1 MYFHPRNYIRT
12 FSSYNDPIEFS
23 TGRGLMKRDF
33 LVTFVLSLIQK
44 ADKKSGLGYWG
55 YVLLAFKRLLKTFK
69 YSFKRLL
76 KSLLKRPFKYLKS
89 YFLSTILRIVL
100 SGASHRVLHTLGSS
114 YHHIPKESEF
124 L

>member
-1 MYFHPRNYIRT
+1 MNFRRKFLMYFHPRNYIRT

-55 YVLLAFKRLLKTFK
+55 YVLLAFKRLLKAFK
-69 YSFKRLL
+69 YSFKY
-76 KSLLKRPFKYLKS
+76 SF
-89 YFLSTILRIVL
+89 
-100 SGASHRVLHTLGSS
+100 
-114 YHHIPKESEF
+114 
-124 L
+124 